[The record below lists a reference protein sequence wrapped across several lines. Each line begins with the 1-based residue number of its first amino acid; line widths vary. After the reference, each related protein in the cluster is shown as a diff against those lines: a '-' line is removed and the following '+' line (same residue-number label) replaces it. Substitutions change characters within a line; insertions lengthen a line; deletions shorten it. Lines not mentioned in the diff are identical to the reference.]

1 MTKPKT
7 SPKPKAKSSSR
18 QVTKRDKKDAEEKSG
33 EGSGKPNWDE
43 ALRNVFD
50 KCINTL
56 NEDVQ
61 SLNPKDRLAFIK
73 AISDHFSPEQK
84 AKKEP
89 PGSDINEIK
98 LTILHKCTDEPGE

>member
-7 SPKPKAKSSSR
+7 NPNPKAKSSSH
-18 QVTKRDKKDAEEKSG
+18 TTAKRIKKDVGEKSG
-33 EGSGKPNWDE
+33 AGKEKPNWDK
-43 ALRNVFD
+43 ALRNVFE

-61 SLNPKDRLAFIK
+61 SLSPKDRLAFIK
-73 AISDHFSPEQK
+73 AISDHFSPEVK

-89 PGSDINEIK
+89 PGSDLNDIK
-98 LTILHKCTDEPGE
+98 ITILHKNIDEFGK

>member
-1 MTKPKT
+1 MKPKNQLN
-7 SPKPKAKSSSR
+7 PKAKSSSR
-18 QVTKRDKKDAEEKSG
+18 PATKRTKKSAVEKSG
-33 EGSGKPNWDE
+33 AGIEKPNWDK
-43 ALRNVFD
+43 ALHDVFD

-61 SLNPKDRLAFIK
+61 SLSPKDRLAFIK

-98 LTILHKCTDEPGE
+98 LTILHKYIDEPGA